1 MPLTLYKTFA
11 WQTLASLR
19 LFTCLAY
26 VNTYCVPNAHLRQNK
41 PFPLL
46 YLGRA
51 QIINDVTRRGQKIS
65 VCYIIAKSDVHKA
78 EMLVERSKA
87 NSNSNRTNSVKIS
100 HMGYMCTWN
109 GQRFLLLGPV
119 VRRSISA

>member
-26 VNTYCVPNAHLRQNK
+26 VNTYCVPNAHLRQ
-41 PFPLL
+41 LL

-78 EMLVERSKA
+78 EMLV
-87 NSNSNRTNSVKIS
+87 TLTLID
-100 HMGYMCTWN
+100 
-109 GQRFLLLGPV
+109 LIL
-119 VRRSISA
+119 